1 MAGNPAT
8 IEQLAHDVV
17 EIPNPETALRALTAL
32 RQELETMEP
41 SLVQRALKAGS
52 TWSQIARALGVS
64 KQAAHHKYRHL
75 SDRALTDAT
84 GGSKIL
90 VTGEARQSIQFARQ
104 EAKRLGHQAIG
115 TEHILLGILRCNRS
129 HAVKA
134 LSALGVTHRTAVECL
149 RTTLPGLPPDE
160 QQAAEIRKDGV
171 SAHARRIMEGS
182 LREALNRGDGYIGV
196 EHLLLALLTDSRNG
210 AVQTLEMLH
219 ATPSRIRAQ
228 LDREWQAIS
237 VSAEARAAGV
247 HEESGIAAPPVAD
260 TAAASS
266 QRRAPRRRA
275 PLKPPAAA

>member
-1 MAGNPAT
+1 MAANPAT

-41 SLVQRALKAGS
+41 SLVQRALRAGS
-52 TWSQIARALGVS
+52 SWSQIARALGVS

-84 GGSKIL
+84 SGTKIL

-134 LSALGVTHRTAVECL
+134 LSALGVNHRTAVECL
-149 RTTLPGLPPDE
+149 
-160 QQAAEIRKDGV
+160 
-171 SAHARRIMEGS
+171 
-182 LREALNRGDGYIGV
+182 
-196 EHLLLALLTDSRNG
+196 
-210 AVQTLEMLH
+210 
-219 ATPSRIRAQ
+219 
-228 LDREWQAIS
+228 
-237 VSAEARAAGV
+237 
-247 HEESGIAAPPVAD
+247 
-260 TAAASS
+260 
-266 QRRAPRRRA
+266 
-275 PLKPPAAA
+275 

>member
-1 MAGNPAT
+1 MGASSAT
-8 IEQLAHDVV
+8 IEQLAHDIV
-17 EIPNPETALRALTAL
+17 EIRNPETALRALTAL

-41 SLVQRALKAGS
+41 SLVQQALRAGS
-52 TWSQIARALGVS
+52 SWSQIARALGVS

-84 GGSKIL
+84 SGSKIL

-134 LSALGVTHRTAVECL
+134 LTALGVTHRIAVECL

-160 QQAAEIRKDGV
+160 QQAADLRRDGV

-210 AVQTLEMLH
+210 AVQTLEMLN
-219 ATPSRIRAQ
+219 ATPTRIKSQ
-228 LDREWQAIS
+228 LELEWQAIS
-237 VSAEARAAGV
+237 DSAEVRAA
-247 HEESGIAAPPVAD
+247 EEPALAVGDAPTAAPVPARRKPR
-260 TAAASS
+260 SPS
-266 QRRAPRRRA
+266 RRQR
-275 PLKPPAAA
+275 PPAAA